1 VSINNKKSFAEQGVV
16 MSHCVRSL
24 TFTIPDPLDGAGV
37 QVTVTEEDGKLIF
50 VVQVLETSGKSAD
63 LRGLFFNVKDSAL
76 PGLSVTET
84 EPLITDTK
92 IAPNSVLDL
101 GHGAN
106 MKGAVK
112 DGFDVG
118 IKFGTPGVGKDD
130 VEGPVTFT
138 LEATGDLTL
147 DDIAHMQFGARTTS
161 SGSKMTVT
169 APAAPDAVDDDFD
182 IFEDG
187 QSGLDDPSNVSEG
200 ELFDVLAN
208 DTDADA
214 DTLDITEVHQGA
226 HGTVE
231 IIQGVGGDPDRILY
245 TPDLDFSG
253 EDTFEYCI
261 TDNNGGTDFAAVTVA
276 IEAVADVPDLDVQ
289 VQAGDTVNQIRLT
302 VTATQ
307 TDADSSEFIDRFL
320 INELDLPV
328 GVTLAPLSLNPG
340 AEPDQ
345 IVQEYLLTL
354 PLNTDTDFDLTFTAV
369 SKETSNG
376 DEESA
381 SETID
386 IVFEHNTTTTP
397 AEFTAADQSIWS
409 TGNEFTFEDNR
420 FVGLDTGPF
429 DESVGTTLFAGIDG
443 DIRIGFESKLTF
455 EGGEI
460 DATAEYDVTVETNYN
475 KTTDQLL
482 IDTSAMLTDAS
493 FITEGPSGTYK
504 LDFVWDVLLHAFAG
518 INIDFG
524 SIDFDPLG
532 IIPGDQ
538 TLDLG
543 GINEQVN
550 VNVDIGPGSFNVL
563 DLDSATLSETTIEFP
578 APLDAFSV
586 NLDWPDIT
594 TDGALPPEP
603 VIASGS
609 SNNFLELV
617 IDMDQLLTQLLGLPV
632 NPLHPLDLTAGPF
645 FADIDLL
652 DVDVIGGLNFLQQFE
667 MDLGGL
673 SGFLVFEDG
682 SIQPFNI
689 GDSLLISD
697 ASQKDSLLSGGDGD
711 GLVEFAFAVDP
722 SATLSNET
730 DLGFNIGVAI
740 SLFSVELGYD
750 ITIPNPFGPDQH
762 LSDSIQLGPLAGF
775 SGTAPVA
782 DINVFDETFNL
793 NFASQDLLFQA

>member
-1 VSINNKKSFAEQGVV
+1 
-16 MSHCVRSL
+16 MSHCVRSI
-24 TFTIPDPLDGAGV
+24 TFTIPDPLDGAGI
-37 QVTVTEEDGKLIF
+37 QVTVEEHDGKLIF
-50 VVQVLETSGKSAD
+50 VVQVLETSNKSAD

-76 PGLSVTET
+76 PGLTFTEAD
-84 EPLITDTK
+84 PIITDTK

-130 VEGPVTFT
+130 VNGPVTFT
-138 LEATGDLTL
+138 LEADDDLTL

-161 SGSKMTVT
+161 SGSKLTVT

-187 QSGLDDPSNVSEG
+187 QSGIFDPSKVSEG
-200 ELFDVLAN
+200 VLFDVLAN
-208 DTDADA
+208 DTDADTDA
-214 DTLDITEVHQGA
+214 LDITEVHQGL

-261 TDNNGGTDFAAVTVA
+261 TDNNGGTDFAEVSVA
-276 IEAVADVPDLDVQ
+276 IEAVADVPDLDIQ
-289 VQAGDTVNQIRLT
+289 VEAGNAVNEIRLT

-307 TDADSSEFIDRFL
+307 TDADSSEYIDLIDGFL
-320 INELDLPV
+320 TGIVPA
-328 GVTLAPLSLNPG
+328 GVTLAPAALDPG
-340 AEPDQ
+340 DTPDQ
-345 IVQEYLLTL
+345 IVQVYLLTL
-354 PLNTDTDFDLTFTAV
+354 PLNQDADFDLTFTAV

-376 DEESA
+376 DEETA

-386 IVFEHNTTTTP
+386 IVYEFNTTTTP
-397 AEFTAADQSIWS
+397 TEFTAENQSIWS
-409 TGNEFTFEDNR
+409 TGDEFTFMDNR

-443 DIRIGFESKLTF
+443 NIKLGFESKLTF

-460 DATAEYDVTVETNYN
+460 NATAEYDVTVETNYN

-482 IDTSAMLTDAS
+482 IDTSALLTAAS
-493 FITEGPSGTYK
+493 FTTEGPSGTYV
-504 LDFVWDVLLHAFAG
+504 LDFVWDILLHAFAG
-518 INIDFG
+518 VNIDFG

-532 IIPGDQ
+532 VIPGDQ

-550 VNVDIGPGSFNVL
+550 INVDIGPGSFNVL

-594 TDGALPPEP
+594 TDGAYPPEP
-603 VIASGS
+603 VTASGS
-609 SNNFLELV
+609 SNDFLELV

-652 DVDVIGGLNFLQQFE
+652 DVDVTGGLNFLQQFE

-689 GDSLLISD
+689 GDSLLISN

-722 SATLSNET
+722 AATLSNET
-730 DLGFNIGVAI
+730 DLGFNIGVDI
-740 SLFSVELGYD
+740 SVFSVELGYD

-762 LSDSIQLGPLAGF
+762 LSNSITLGPLTGF

-782 DINVFDETFNL
+782 DINVFDDTFDL

>member
-1 VSINNKKSFAEQGVV
+1 
-16 MSHCVRSL
+16 MSHCVRSI
-24 TFTIPDPLDGAGV
+24 TFTIPDPHGGAGV
-37 QVTVTEEDGKLIF
+37 EVKVTEEDGKLIF

-76 PGLSVTET
+76 DGLTVSQADSE
-84 EPLITDTK
+84 ITDTK
-92 IAPNSVLDL
+92 IDPNSVLDL

-130 VEGPVTFT
+130 VDGPVTFT
-138 LEATGDLTL
+138 LEATGGLTL

-169 APAAPDAVDDDFD
+169 APAAPDAVNDDFD

-187 QSGLDDPSNVSEG
+187 QSGLDDPSKVPEG
-200 ELFDVLAN
+200 VLFDVLAN
-208 DTDADA
+208 DTDADG
-214 DTLDITEVHQGA
+214 DTLDITEVHQGS

-261 TDNNGGTDFAAVTVA
+261 FDNNGGTDFAAVTVA
-276 IEAVADVPDLDVQ
+276 IEAVADVPDLDIQ
-289 VQAGDTVNQIRLT
+289 VLAGIAVNEIRLI

-307 TDADSSEFIDRFL
+307 TDADSSEFIDRIL
-320 INELDLPV
+320 TNNLDLPV

-376 DEESA
+376 DEETA
-381 SETID
+381 TETIE
-386 IVFEHNTTTTP
+386 IIYEYNTTTTP
-397 AEFTAADQSIWS
+397 VVFAATDQSIWS
-409 TGNEFTFEDNR
+409 TGDEFVFVDDR

-429 DESVGTTLFAGIDG
+429 DEDVGTTFFAGIDG
-443 DIRIGFESKLTF
+443 HITLGFESTLTF

-460 DATAEYDVTVETNYN
+460 DASAEYDVTVETNYN

-482 IDTSAMLTDAS
+482 IDTSAMLTGAS
-493 FITEGPSGTYK
+493 FSTEGPSGSYM
-504 LDFVWDVLLHAFAG
+504 LDFVWDVFLHAFAG
-518 INIDFG
+518 VNIDFG
-524 SIDFDPLG
+524 SIDFDPLD

-543 GINEQVN
+543 GINEQVD
-550 VNVDIGPGSFNVL
+550 VNVDIGPGSLNVL
-563 DLDSATLSETTIEFP
+563 DLDSDTLSGTIEFP

-586 NLDWPDIT
+586 NFDWPDIT
-594 TDGALPPEP
+594 TDGDFPPEP

-617 IDMDQLLTQLLGLPV
+617 IDMDQLLTRLLGLPV

-682 SIQPFNI
+682 SIQPFTI

-711 GLVEFAFAVDP
+711 GLVEFEFAVDP
-722 SATLSNET
+722 AATLHNET
-730 DLGFNIGVAI
+730 DLGFNIGVAV
-740 SLFSVELGYD
+740 SVFSVELGYD
-750 ITIPNPFGPDQH
+750 ITIPNPFGDDPH
-762 LSDSIQLGPLAGF
+762 LSDSVTIGPLAGF

-793 NFASQDLLFQA
+793 NFAEQDLLFAA